1 MGAELTHL
9 SSAVTKFAYDNA
21 MNALSNGAPT
31 RARTAALRAAL
42 VSLTSTLAGALLV
55 VGIVALFSV
64 WSMNRAWRDG
74 LESTDGLRALAADA
88 AQIQVEFKIGVQ
100 EWKNVLLRG
109 SDPDDLDH
117 YREAFELRQAA
128 VATQLIAL
136 EAGATAAGLEAAA
149 TEIAALR
156 AGHAAQLNAYRQ
168 SLAAGLAGAVDP
180 ERPVLDAAAA
190 RRIDR
195 AVRGIDREL
204 EQRIDVMREDID
216 TLARREREALNHA
229 LDERYETLRL
239 VLTGL
244 LLASSW
250 RLGADCTA
258 RFA

>member
-1 MGAELTHL
+1 
-9 SSAVTKFAYDNA
+9 

-128 VATQLIAL
+128 VAAQLGTL
-136 EAGATAAGLEAAA
+136 EAGATAAGLGAEA

-156 AGHAAQLNAYRQ
+156 IGHAAQLDSYRQ
-168 SLAAGLAGAVDP
+168 ALATGLAEAPDS
-180 ERPVLDAAAA
+180 ERPVLDATVA

-204 EQRIDVMREDID
+204 EQRIDIMRADID
-216 TLARREREALNHA
+216 TLARREREALTHA
-229 LDERYETLRL
+229 LGDRYETLRL
-239 VLTGL
+239 VLMGL
-244 LLASSW
+244 LLASFVA
-250 RLGADCTA
+250 LGGGLYGAFRMTRSD
-258 RFA
+258 

>member
-1 MGAELTHL
+1 
-9 SSAVTKFAYDNA
+9 
-21 MNALSNGAPT
+21 MNAPLT
-31 RARTAALRAAL
+31 RARTTALRAAL

-109 SDPDDLDH
+109 TDPDDLDH
-117 YREAFELRQAA
+117 YSDAFEQRQAT
-128 VATQLIAL
+128 VATQLSAL
-136 EAGATAAGLEAAA
+136 EAGATAAGLGAAA

-156 AGHAAQLNAYRQ
+156 AGHAAQLEAYRRA
-168 SLAAGLAGAVDP
+168 LTNGLAEAADA
-180 ERPVLDAAAA
+180 ERPVLDPAAA

-204 EQRIDVMREDID
+204 EQRIDTMRRDID
-216 TLARREREALNHA
+216 TLARGEREALTHA
-229 LDERYETLRL
+229 LGERYETLRL
-239 VLTGL
+239 VLMVL
-244 LLASSW
+244 LLASFVA
-250 RLGADCTA
+250 LGGGLYGAFRMTRSD
-258 RFA
+258 

>member
-1 MGAELTHL
+1 
-9 SSAVTKFAYDNA
+9 
-21 MNALSNGAPT
+21 MNAPLT
-31 RARTAALRAAL
+31 RARTTALRAAL

-109 SDPDDLDH
+109 TDPDDLEH
-117 YREAFELRQAA
+117 YSDAFEQRQAT
-128 VATQLIAL
+128 VATQLSAL
-136 EAGATAAGLEAAA
+136 EAGATAAGLSAAA

-156 AGHAAQLNAYRQ
+156 AGHAAQLDTYRRA
-168 SLAAGLAGAVDP
+168 LATGLAEAADAADA
-180 ERPVLDAAAA
+180 EHPVLDAAAA

-204 EQRIDVMREDID
+204 EQRIDTMRADID
-216 TLARREREALNHA
+216 TLARREREALTHA
-229 LDERYETLRL
+229 LGERYETLRL
-239 VLTGL
+239 VLMVL
-244 LLASSW
+244 LLASFVA
-250 RLGADCTA
+250 LGGGLYGAFRMTRSD
-258 RFA
+258 